1 MWAGNMIDWFL
12 IEFIVF
18 MAYILTLVILMAKG
32 RFYSVGMDNS
42 KMFEPTYM
50 DMMANLVAKTIPI
63 DFTQPRE

>member
-1 MWAGNMIDWFL
+1 
-12 IEFIVF
+12 
-18 MAYILTLVILMAKG
+18 
-32 RFYSVGMDNS
+32 MDNS